1 MQQVLIHQILLK
13 RLNLLEKLD
22 TVKLINISSG
32 SNSFKIKVHKLDADK
47 LETVLIYLK
56 KLNDIVD

>member
-22 TVKLINISSG
+22 IVKLINISSG
-32 SNSFKIKVHKLDADK
+32 SNSFKIKVHKLDAYK